1 MGKTYLR
8 VTVAH
13 DTDGSMMPL
22 SVRWRDGRVYTI
34 DKVTDVR
41 QAPALSAGGLGVRY
55 HCWIN
60 GQERYL
66 FCDEGRWFAERV
78 GVTRP
83 LREGEGR

>member
-1 MGKTYLR
+1 MGRTYLR

-13 DTDGSMMPL
+13 DTDGSMLPL

-41 QAPALSAGGLGVRY
+41 HAPALSAGGLGIRY
-55 HCWIN
+55 HCWIH

-66 FCDEGRWFAERV
+66 FFDEGRWFTEKV
-78 GVTRP
+78 GAAQQ
-83 LREGEGR
+83 LREGERR